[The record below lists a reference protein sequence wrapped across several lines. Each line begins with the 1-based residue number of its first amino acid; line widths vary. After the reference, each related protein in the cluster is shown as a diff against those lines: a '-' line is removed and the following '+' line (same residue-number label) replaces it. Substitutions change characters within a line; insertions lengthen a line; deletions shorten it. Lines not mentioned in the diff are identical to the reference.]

1 MDTQNAF
8 NETQSSH
15 DRLKELKEFD
25 EGKLGVK
32 GLVDAGIQKIPGIF
46 VRPIEDRLKDFG
58 TYSDDIS
65 VPVIDFSHFG
75 ENEDRTAEIIKETIM
90 ASKEW
95 GFFQVINHGIPK
107 ELLELMI
114 ERSRMFHEQDAETK
128 KLFYSRD
135 FQSKHVYFFSNHD
148 LYQSKAANWRDTL
161 YVNARLTNGEVDP
174 QELPPIYKDVTLE
187 YVNHIHKL
195 ADLILMSI
203 SLGLGLE
210 PECLGNMAKCTKSWA
225 IINSYYPACPE
236 PELTIGL
243 DAHVDTSFITLLL
256 QDNIGG
262 LQVLH
267 EKKWVNVEP
276 ISGALIVNFGKIL
289 QMITNDMIKGICHR
303 VIAKTIGRRISIA
316 INYNGIYSSEKIHGP
331 IKELTSEENPP
342 IYKKFST
349 EGLIKSFFSKSLDEV
364 GANLDEFKL

>member
-8 NETQSSH
+8 NETQSSY
-15 DRLKELKEFD
+15 DRLNELKAFD

-32 GLVDAGIQKIPGIF
+32 GLVDAGIQKIPGMF
-46 VRPIEDRLKDFG
+46 VRPLEDRLKDFG
-58 TYSDDIS
+58 TCSDDIS
-65 VPVIDFSHFG
+65 VP
-75 ENEDRTAEIIKETIM
+75 
-90 ASKEW
+90 SK
-95 GFFQVINHGIPK
+95 P
-107 ELLELMI
+107 
-114 ERSRMFHEQDAETK
+114 
-128 KLFYSRD
+128 
-135 FQSKHVYFFSNHD
+135 VYFFSNHD
-148 LYQSKAANWRDTL
+148 LYQSKAANWRDTF

-174 QELPPIYKDVTLE
+174 QELPPICRDVTLE

-203 SLGLGLE
+203 SL
-210 PECLGNMAKCTKSWA
+210 
-225 IINSYYPACPE
+225 E

-262 LQVLH
+262 LQ
-267 EKKWVNVEP
+267 
-276 ISGALIVNFGKIL
+276 
-289 QMITNDMIKGICHR
+289 MITNDMIKGVCHR

-316 INYNGIYSSEKIHGP
+316 INYNGIYTSEKIHGP

-342 IYKKFST
+342 INKKFST

-364 GANLDEFKL
+364 GANLDDFKLQYHGDGN

>member
-95 GFFQVINHGIPK
+95 
-107 ELLELMI
+107 
-114 ERSRMFHEQDAETK
+114 DAETK

-243 DAHVDTSFITLLL
+243 DAHVDTSFITFTLTR
-256 QDNIGG
+256 QY
-262 LQVLH
+262 
-267 EKKWVNVEP
+267 WWP
-276 ISGALIVNFGKIL
+276 P
-289 QMITNDMIKGICHR
+289 
-303 VIAKTIGRRISIA
+303 
-316 INYNGIYSSEKIHGP
+316 GP
-331 IKELTSEENPP
+331 S
-342 IYKKFST
+342 
-349 EGLIKSFFSKSLDEV
+349 
-364 GANLDEFKL
+364 